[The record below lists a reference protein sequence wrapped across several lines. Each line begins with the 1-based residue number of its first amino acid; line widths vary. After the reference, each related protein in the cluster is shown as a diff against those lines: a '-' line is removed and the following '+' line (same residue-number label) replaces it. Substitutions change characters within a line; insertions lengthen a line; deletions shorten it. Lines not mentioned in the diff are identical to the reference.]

1 MTEIQIF
8 RNPLFGEVRTVKLPE
23 GQVGFVGKDV
33 ATALGYAK
41 SDKAINQ
48 HVESDDRLRYQ
59 IGTSGQKREMIIINE
74 SGLYSLILSSKLP
87 QAKQF
92 KHWITNEVLPQIRQT
107 GGYIHV
113 NNDDDENTI
122 MVKAHKITQKTIEKK
137 DILLKAQLPLATEL
151 EIMQKSDEI
160 RRTHILD
167 ENAFTDDC
175 YTISQIAEIMQ
186 MSVKELN
193 KRLVEEQVQF
203 WNGGRYKLTETYQK
217 SGYAKDRS
225 FHYYALDGEKKERK
239 YLVWTQKG
247 MEFIRT
253 IVA

>member
-41 SDKAINQ
+41 ADKAINQ
-48 HVESDDRLRYQ
+48 HVESDDKLRYQ

-113 NNDDDENTI
+113 NNDDDESTI

-203 WNGGRYKLTETYQK
+203 WNGGRYKLTETYQQ

>member
-41 SDKAINQ
+41 ADKAINQ
-48 HVESDDRLRYQ
+48 HVETDDRLRYQ

-122 MVKAHKITQKTIEKK
+122 MVKAHQITQKTIEKK

-186 MSVKELN
+186 MNVKELN

-203 WNGGRYKLTETYQK
+203 WNGGRYKLTEAYQQ